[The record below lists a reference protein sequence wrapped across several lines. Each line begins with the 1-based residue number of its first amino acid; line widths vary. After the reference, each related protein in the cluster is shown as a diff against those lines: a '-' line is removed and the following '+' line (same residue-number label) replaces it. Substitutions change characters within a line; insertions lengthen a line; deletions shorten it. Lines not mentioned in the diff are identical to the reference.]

1 MSKKEKGAKATLKIR
16 HDIDTAKLLC
26 FIYSAQTVDFDE
38 VCDLMIRNQGVTERE
53 AVCYLNGVR
62 KALDAIIDKAIEWG
76 AIERVTIGEA

>member
-1 MSKKEKGAKATLKIR
+1 M
-16 HDIDTAKLLC
+16 
-26 FIYSAQTVDFDE
+26 VDFDE